1 MRDPACI
8 LLEETARELDEM
20 IETTKSGGWS
30 TNNVEAMEKRSQK
43 IWAYLGKYGK

>member
-8 LLEETARELDEM
+8 LLEETAIELDKM
-20 IETTKSGGWS
+20 VVETKRGGWS
-30 TNNVEAMEKRSQK
+30 TNNVEAMEKRSVK